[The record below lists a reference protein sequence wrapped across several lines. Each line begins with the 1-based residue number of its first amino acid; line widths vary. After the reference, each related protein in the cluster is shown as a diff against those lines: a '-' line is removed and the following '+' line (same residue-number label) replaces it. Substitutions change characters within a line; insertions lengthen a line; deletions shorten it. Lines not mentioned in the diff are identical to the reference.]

1 MNVIPLEVFV
11 SLILGFSSLLLW
23 FFTNRQG
30 DLDEAD
36 RLALLPLDDAFVR
49 EAGNAAESSPHTPP
63 PPAKPAAPL

>member
-36 RLALLPLDDAFVR
+36 RLALLPLDD
-49 EAGNAAESSPHTPP
+49 TPP
-63 PPAKPAAPL
+63 PPAKPAARPEPL